1 VKDTASPPP
10 PSPESSPESSSGASP
25 AASLARQESV
35 TLIVGYIACSVQVAW
50 ACESLLLLTIP
61 AFAIPVAIL
70 GHWLG
75 VKPSGLSE
83 GLFAMLGVALGGW
96 IALASGNGTSGLSAF
111 LLTALSL
118 KTLAPRV
125 DRDRSSAVL
134 MLISLTAVSASEG
147 VAPVFAL
154 LLPLTLC
161 CAAWAL
167 HVRARRFLGA
177 TDRLRDLA
185 RATWKLSGDPPPTA
199 PANRGWGGTPSRR
212 RGLTWTGIALTTAAV
227 SVVVFMITPRLPGRW
242 LGQRGG
248 SGRARLTG
256 FSADVDLDSIGR
268 LRRNQAVAFRVE
280 VPVPPQP
287 GEAPFWRGAV
297 LDEYQEGRWNHSRYV
312 QQTSRHMEDHGSAG
326 FNDPLLIAEREPP
339 LRYIFHVEP
348 IGTQAIF
355 APGVVQRVTFRGA
368 RPQHLIKNMVGIV
381 NTRRPYSVAM
391 TYEVAVW
398 PNKPWGPLRPWTL
411 VERIKSLC
419 LQLPPEVDRAAL
431 EAYARQVL
439 GGLDPQADP
448 KRAASILE
456 EHLSTEFTYSL
467 EGSPGGPR
475 PLETFLFKRKRGH
488 CELFASAMVLLLR
501 SVGVPARLATG
512 FRGGEYNEYS
522 QSFTVRQSMAH
533 AWVEVFSGYGW
544 KAYDP
549 TPPEGRG
556 SGASLGQMGALA
568 DWIQLRWYAG
578 VIAFDSRDQ
587 RSLVDHLAA
596 FVDEASAVV
605 LISLALLV
613 FGILALV
620 IRALIRWWRGR
631 APPPRAPEPPPPAL
645 RELLELLANHGLER
659 ARPETLAEL
668 AARVDPHQLPTQVAQ
683 ELARWVS
690 AYNAHRFGAAEPPAA
705 ESLLASLRE
714 LPLAKDQRP
723 KSSRT

>member
-1 VKDTASPPP
+1 MSA
-10 PSPESSPESSSGASP
+10 ER
-25 AASLARQESV
+25 LARQESV
-35 TLIVGYIACSVQVAW
+35 ALIAGYLACSGQVAW
-50 ACESLLLLTIP
+50 ACESPLLLTIP
-61 AFAIPVAIL
+61 ALAIPLALL
-70 GHWLG
+70 GRWLG

-83 GLFAMLGVALGGW
+83 GLLALVGVALGVAIGVV
-96 IALASGNGTSGLSAF
+96 SGNGTSGLAAF

-154 LLPLTLC
+154 LIPLTLG

-199 PANRGWGGTPSRR
+199 PPNRAWGGRPSPKRA
-212 RGLTWTGIALTTAAV
+212 LTWLGIAFVTVAV
-227 SVVVFMITPRLPGRW
+227 AVVVFMVTPRLPGRW

-248 SGRARLTG
+248 SGRAKLTG
-256 FSADVDLDSIGR
+256 FGGDVDLDSIGR

-280 VPVPPQP
+280 VPVTQRP
-287 GEAPFWRGAV
+287 GESPFWRGAV
-297 LDEYQEGRWNHSRYV
+297 LDKYEAGRWNQSRWV
-312 QQTSRHMEDHGSAG
+312 EQTTRHLEDHGGAG
-326 FNDPLLIAEREPP
+326 FNDPLLIAERQPP

-355 APGVVQRVTFRGA
+355 SPGVIQQVTFRGA
-368 RPQHLIKNMVGIV
+368 RPEHLLKNMVGIV

-398 PNKPWGPLRPWTL
+398 RNKPWGPLRPWTL
-411 VERIKSLC
+411 VERIKELC
-419 LQLPPEVDRAAL
+419 LQLPPEIDRARL

-439 GGLDPQADP
+439 REFDPQFDPRSDP
-448 KRAASILE
+448 KKAATVLE
-456 EHLSTEFTYSL
+456 EHLSTQFAYSL
-467 EGSPGGPR
+467 EGSPGGTR
-475 PLETFLFKRKRGH
+475 PLETFLFERKRGH

-501 SVGVPARLATG
+501 TVGVPARLVTG
-512 FRGGEYNEYS
+512 FRGGEYNEFS
-522 QSFTVRQSMAH
+522 QSYTVRQSMAH
-533 AWVEVFSGYGW
+533 AWVEVFTGYGW

-556 SGASLGQMGALA
+556 SGAALGQMGALA

-587 RSLVDHLAA
+587 RSLLEQVAT
-596 FVDEASAVV
+596 FVDEASALV
-605 LISLALLV
+605 LIILGTLVLLILTIVARAAL
-613 FGILALV
+613 
-620 IRALIRWWRGR
+620 RWWRGR
-631 APPPRAPEPPPPAL
+631 SKPPPGPEPPPLAL
-645 RELLELLANHGLER
+645 RELLELLARHGLER
-659 ARPETLAEL
+659 AQPETLAEL
-668 AARVDPHQLPTQVAQ
+668 AARVDPGQLPGPIAQ
-683 ELARWVS
+683 ELTTWVV
-690 AYNAHRFGAAEPPAA
+690 AYNAHRFGAAEAPTSEA
-705 ESLLASLRE
+705 LLGALRALPRASRA
-714 LPLAKDQRP
+714 PD
-723 KSSRT
+723 